1 MRHGIDIKNCKER
14 FKFKSEEVCK
24 GMSTDS
30 AVLELGNN
38 FSFLFFL
45 LLRRSFLF
53 LFLLFL
59 LLLRRQLDV
68 FILHIRKCQ

>member
-24 GMSTDS
+24 GKSTDS

-45 LLRRSFLF
+45 SLLRLF
-53 LFLLFL
+53 F
-59 LLLRRQLDV
+59 
-68 FILHIRKCQ
+68 CCC

>member
-45 LLRRSFLF
+45 LLLRRSFLF
-53 LFLLFL
+53 SFLFLFVFVEASA
-59 LLLRRQLDV
+59 RR
-68 FILHIRKCQ
+68 FHSTH

>member
-53 LFLLFL
+53 LFFL

-68 FILHIRKCQ
+68 FILHIRKWQ